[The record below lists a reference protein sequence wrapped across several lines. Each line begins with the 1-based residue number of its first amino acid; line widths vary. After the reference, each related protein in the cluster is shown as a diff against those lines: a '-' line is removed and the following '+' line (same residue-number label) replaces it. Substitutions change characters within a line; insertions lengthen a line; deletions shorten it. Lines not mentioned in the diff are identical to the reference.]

1 MTLLLYAPRKLIS
14 HFAILLNTSF
24 AVLPRIMF
32 DRFSESEYSHVLSFE
47 HARDDIAEN
56 IMQAC
61 RKYKFDGIV
70 LEVYFQLA
78 GRVQDKHLLRLVE
91 HLGKMSYMRLFTS

>member
-1 MTLLLYAPRKLIS
+1 
-14 HFAILLNTSF
+14 
-24 AVLPRIMF
+24 MF
-32 DRFSESEYSHVLSFE
+32 DRFSESEYSHVLTYE
-47 HARDDIAEN
+47 HARDDIAEL
-56 IMQAC
+56 IIQVC

-91 HLGKMSYMRLFTS
+91 HLGEIFVVSTLKLLIH